1 MRVDMNLG
9 VIGNGNVAALIDE
22 RGRICWHCLP
32 RFDGDPVFCSLLGGE
47 RPEDG
52 FTEVSLENLASTR
65 QEYEANT
72 AVLVTTLTDRDG
84 AGIRITDFAPRY
96 KLYGRIFRPAM
107 LVRRIEPFGG
117 TPLARMRVRPL
128 FAHGGNHPAR
138 TRGSNHMRF
147 VGPDL
152 TLRLTT
158 DASITY
164 VETESP
170 FTVTAPF
177 HMVFAPDEPVTES
190 LAFIVRDHLERTRE
204 YWIEWSR
211 YLSIPFEWQDAV
223 IRAAITLKLCQFE
236 ETGAIVAALTTSI
249 PEVPGETRNWD
260 YRHCWLRDAYFSV
273 HALNRLGATRTMEK
287 YLDYITTVLAL
298 ESDNDL
304 KPVYGILPDQ
314 PLTETE
320 VARLPGYRGLGPV
333 RIGNQAQQQVQHDSY
348 GSIVLATAQM
358 FFDRRLPVRGDE
370 RLFARLERLGEK
382 ARARAFVP
390 DAGLW
395 EFRGRAH
402 VHTHSAALCW
412 AACDRLARIAAVLD
426 KPEREAFWRAAADE
440 LAAMILEKAWNADI
454 GSFVS
459 AFGGTEV
466 DASLLLLRE
475 IGLVTADDPRFHGTL
490 DRITCQLRRGDHL
503 FRYSSAD
510 DFGLPR
516 NAFTI
521 CTFWYIDALAAVGRR
536 NEAREMF
543 ERTLACRNHL
553 GLLSEDIDTV
563 SGELWGNF
571 PQTYSLVGLILCA
584 MHLSKRWEDAF

>member
-1 MRVDMNLG
+1 MDMNLG
-9 VIGNGNVAALIDE
+9 VIGNGNVAALIDA

-32 RFDGDPVFCSLLGGE
+32 RFDGDPVFCSLLNGSD
-47 RPEDG
+47 PEAG
-52 FTEVSLENLASTR
+52 FWEITLEKLASVS
-65 QEYEANT
+65 QEYRANT

-84 AGIRITDFAPRY
+84 AGLRITDFAPRF
-96 KLYGRIFRPAM
+96 KLYGRIFRPAV
-107 LVRRIEPFGG
+107 LIRQVEPFGG
-117 TPLARMRVRPL
+117 IPLARIRMRPL
-128 FAHGGNHPAR
+128 YDHGGQQPAR

-147 VGPDL
+147 VMPDY

-158 DASITY
+158 DAPITY
-164 VETESP
+164 VEAESP

-177 HMVFAPDEPVTES
+177 HMVFGPDEPVQES
-190 LAFIVRDHLERTRE
+190 LSFVVRDYLERTLE

-211 YLSIPFEWQDAV
+211 YLSIPFEWQEMV
-223 IRAAITLKLCQFE
+223 IRAAITIKLCQFE

-249 PEVPGETRNWD
+249 PEVPGEGRNWD

-287 YLDYITTVLAL
+287 YLDYITTVLAI
-298 ESDNDL
+298 ETRADL
-304 KPVYGILPDQ
+304 KPVYGILPDW
-314 PLTETE
+314 PLTESTISN
-320 VARLPGYRGLGPV
+320 LSGYRSMGPV
-333 RIGNQAQQQVQHDSY
+333 RVGNQAQEQVQHDSY

-358 FFDRRLPVRGDE
+358 FFDKRLPIQGDL
-370 RLFARLERLGEK
+370 RLFAKLEQLGEM
-382 ARARAFVP
+382 ARERAFVP

-395 EFRGRAH
+395 EFRGRTH

-412 AACDRLARIAAVLD
+412 AACDRLAKIAAVLDQPERATYWREEADRIAAVL
-426 KPEREAFWRAAADE
+426 
-440 LAAMILEKAWNADI
+440 LEKAWNPELN
-454 GSFVS
+454 SFVS
-459 AFGGTEV
+459 AFGGRDV

-475 IGLVTADDPRFHGTL
+475 IGLVSAKDPRFLGTL
-490 DRITCQLRRGDHL
+490 DLISQELRRGDHL

-536 NEAREMF
+536 DEAREMF
-543 ERTLACRNHL
+543 ERTLSCRNHL

-563 SGELWGNF
+563 TGELWGNF

>member
-1 MRVDMNLG
+1 MTADMNLG
-9 VIGNGNVAALIDE
+9 VIGNGNVAALIDS
-22 RGRICWHCLP
+22 RGRVCWHCLP
-32 RFDGDPVFCSLLGGE
+32 RFDGDPVFCSLMNGDD
-47 RPEDG
+47 PEAG
-52 FTEVSLENLASTR
+52 FMDVTIENLESAT
-65 QEYEANT
+65 QEYRRNT
-72 AVLVTTLTDRDG
+72 AILVTTLVDRDG
-84 AGIRITDFAPRY
+84 AGIRITDLAPRF
-96 KLYGRIFRPAM
+96 KLFGRIFRPAV
-107 LVRRIEPFGG
+107 LARIIEPFDG
-117 TPLARMRVRPL
+117 TPLVRIRVRPL
-128 FAHGGNHPAR
+128 YDHGAAVPAI

-147 VGPDL
+147 VMPQQA
-152 TLRLTT
+152 LRLTT
-158 DASITY
+158 DAPITY
-164 VETESP
+164 IGTEAP
-170 FTVTAPF
+170 FTVSAPL
-177 HMVFAPDEPVTES
+177 HMIFGPDEPVTES
-190 LAFIVRDHLERTRE
+190 PAFAARDYLERTRE

-249 PEVPGETRNWD
+249 PEVPHETRNWD

-287 YLDYITTVLAL
+287 YLDYITTVLAI
-298 ESDNDL
+298 EPASDL

-314 PLTETE
+314 QLTEFS
-320 VARLPGYRGLGPV
+320 VASLAGYRGMGPV
-333 RIGNQAQQQVQHDSY
+333 RVGNQAQEQVQHDSY
-348 GSIVLATAQM
+348 GSVVLATAQM
-358 FFDRRLPVRGDE
+358 FFDGRLPVRGDR
-370 RLFARLERLGEK
+370 RLFARLEQLGEK
-382 ARARAFVP
+382 ARERAFVP

-412 AACDRLARIAAVLD
+412 AACDRLARIAGVLD
-426 KPEREAFWRAAADE
+426 LVDRARYWRTEADRIAAV
-440 LAAMILEKAWNADI
+440 ILEKAWNAELN
-454 GSFVS
+454 SFVS
-459 AFGGTEV
+459 AFGGSDV

-475 IGLVTADDPRFHGTL
+475 IGLVSADDPRFLGTFAL
-490 DRITCQLRRGDHL
+490 ITATLRRGDHL

-521 CTFWYIDALAAVGRR
+521 CTFWYIDALAAVGRPD
-536 NEAREMF
+536 EAREMF
-543 ERTLACRNHL
+543 ERALACRNHL

-563 SGELWGNF
+563 TGELWGNF